1 VTRGLDPHYYN
12 ILPVLMA
19 LGAITRDEVEA
30 PWNERQKR
38 NAAVTEITEI
48 PDRGHSLTIDHGW
61 KEVADT
67 ALAFVKQHV
76 SPSA

>member
-30 PWNERQKR
+30 LWSEWRAKLIRAEFGDDPRSS
-38 NAAVTEITEI
+38 
-48 PDRGHSLTIDHGW
+48 H
-61 KEVADT
+61 
-67 ALAFVKQHV
+67 
-76 SPSA
+76 